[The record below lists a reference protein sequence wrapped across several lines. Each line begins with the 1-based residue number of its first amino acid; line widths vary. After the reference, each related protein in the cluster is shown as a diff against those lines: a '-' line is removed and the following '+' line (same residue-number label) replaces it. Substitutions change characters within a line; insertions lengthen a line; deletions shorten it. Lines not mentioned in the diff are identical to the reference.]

1 MASPRYPSP
10 VKNRRLLWPSLS
22 PQKSNLLEQ
31 LIRRPGTVPLPC
43 SPPAF
48 ELPKN
53 DRHFLLGTKIVSSPH
68 WRRVKKSWNLPQPQ
82 LQHLI
87 HNANFANAHLEMC
100 EKSSCW
106 KQSFSSCWTCVAV
119 WLGINSPK
127 PSDLQIGDLANG
139 NSYEINADLTADLMP
154 FHIPRAGT
162 LDKVRVDVSPDAEHI
177 MSLTNSLILWFPK
190 STFKIILLE

>member
-1 MASPRYPSP
+1 MASPRYLSP

-68 WRRVKKSWNLPQPQ
+68 WRRVKKVEIYLSHNYSILYVMQTSPMLILRCAKNPPVGSRPFLVAGLVWLSGWEQTPQNLPTCKLETSRMAIVMKSMPI
-82 LQHLI
+82 LRLI
-87 HNANFANAHLEMC
+87 WCPFIYPA
-100 EKSSCW
+100 
-106 KQSFSSCWTCVAV
+106 QGPWTTSEQTY
-119 WLGINSPK
+119 LP
-127 PSDLQIGDLANG
+127 
-139 NSYEINADLTADLMP
+139 
-154 FHIPRAGT
+154 T
-162 LDKVRVDVSPDAEHI
+162 LN
-177 MSLTNSLILWFPK
+177 T
-190 STFKIILLE
+190 